1 MRDLYRN
8 TNTFMIRTPIFSTD
22 NYFDFFRKDMDFN
35 EIKER
40 LLEIC
45 NDSVFREAILVSS
58 KSLYNTIIDFC
69 DGKEIK
75 KFDYFLQS
83 IYKYLIRMSM
93 RPTPFGVF
101 SGVDF
106 GEYTE
111 ETSISYEGNNFKKFA
126 RPDLEW
132 IVKIVKDLEDNYYK
146 GLTFNVNDS
155 IFIKGERAL
164 LIHSTDKEDNNR
176 IGEISIRA
184 TKPFMKTY
192 DLARDGIEY
201 NKLKYILIDEYSIE
215 DENKID
221 NFLKQLI
228 EREFLIS
235 KLRPPLTVLDQFDY
249 LINEIKKAKIEIPL
263 VDELLEI
270 KEKLKIYNETS
281 VGHGEKIYLDLYEKM
296 ASVAS
301 VKNILQVDMKLN
313 LKEKKINKKIISD
326 INDLMN
332 ILLEL
337 SMSIENPEPFLSKY
351 KQEFIEKYGQDRE
364 ISLLEMLDNDI
375 GIGPPM
381 NYERPRNNRAL
392 DISSNEL
399 LDNNVRDYFMEKYFQ
414 AVKTNSRNIVI
425 RDNEIKNLELQ
436 KINYENIPDSLEIN
450 LLVKNKSEDNTDEDF
465 IYYIGPNLGST
476 SAGKSFGR
484 FSHMMREPNEF
495 FEELDE
501 RNIEL
506 TNSDEYITCE
516 VSYLPSEVRNA
527 NVTRNIHGSEYEM
540 SLFTN
545 GSKDNLYR
553 IKLDDIFI
561 GLENNTFYAKSK
573 TLNKKLLLT
582 INNMLNPQTAP
593 NAIRFLNDISLDE
606 KKLWYKFA
614 WSDVYKDFSYI
625 PAIKY
630 KKFTIMPETWKMNK
644 INMKITKKT
653 EFNEFKKEFNNYR
666 TKYGAPQYVYITFA
680 DNRILLNLDNERC
693 VKILYHECK
702 NSFNEIVLNAY
713 ENEGINIVKEKD
725 KDYICELVIPLTKVK
740 QEITSNK
747 APSRML
753 SSDISSLSKERVK
766 DPFDEWLYLKLYG
779 TSSNVDDL
787 IAYYISEFCN
797 ELVEE
802 EVINKYFFM
811 RYIDP
816 EQHIRLR
823 FNSSQEKLLMI
834 YPKIKEWLSMIKK
847 RGLMTYFSIDSY
859 DREIER
865 YGGMELI
872 NIAEKVFF
880 FDSIVT
886 EDIIRAKR
894 EGSLNFDDEMMGM
907 ISVIHYMESFGLPY
921 GEQVDFLRSQVSASD
936 YRDDFKQNR
945 TEYMKLCNSNNDW
958 EGLRES
964 EAGHILVEILN
975 KRRKMVEYYGSK
987 VRENKEVSTDLS
999 ILDSII
1005 HLHCNRMFGID
1016 REFEKKVRALASH
1029 ALYALKHFKS

>member
-8 TNTFMIRTPIFSTD
+8 TNTFMIRTPIFSTGS
-22 NYFDFFRKDMDFN
+22 YFDYFRKDMDLDQI
-35 EIKER
+35 EES

-45 NDSVFREAILVSS
+45 NNSVFREAILVSS

-69 DGKEIK
+69 NGKEIK

-93 RPTPFGVF
+93 RPTPFGLF

-106 GEYTE
+106 GEYAE
-111 ETSISYEGNNFKKFA
+111 ETSLSYEGNNFKKFA

-132 IVKIVKDLEDNYYK
+132 IIKIVKDLEDNYYK
-146 GLTFNVNDS
+146 NLNFKINDS

-184 TKPFMKTY
+184 TKPFMRTC
-192 DLARDGIEY
+192 DLAKDGIEY
-201 NKLKYILIDEYSIE
+201 NKLKYILINEYAIE
-215 DENKID
+215 DESKID

-235 KLRPPLTVLDQFDY
+235 NLRPPLTVLDQFDY
-249 LINEIKKAKIEIPL
+249 LIKEISKAKIEIPL
-263 VDELLEI
+263 VEELIEI
-270 KEKLKIYNETS
+270 QEKLKIYNETP
-281 VGHGEKIYLDLYEKM
+281 VGAGEKTYLELYKKM
-296 ASVAS
+296 ASVAN
-301 VKNILQVDMKLN
+301 VKNILQVDMNLN
-313 LKEKKINKKIISD
+313 LKDKKINKKIISD
-326 INDLMN
+326 VNDLMN
-332 ILLEL
+332 TLLEL
-337 SMSIENPEPFLSKY
+337 SISIENPEPFLSKY

-364 ISLLEMLDNDI
+364 ISLLEMLDNDL

-381 NYERPRNNRAL
+381 NYERPRNNRSL
-392 DISSNEL
+392 DVSVNEL

-414 AVKTNSRNIVI
+414 AIKTNSRSITI
-425 RDNEIKNLELQ
+425 RENEIKDLELQ

-450 LLVKNKSEDNTDEDF
+450 LLVKNKSDDNPNDEF
-465 IYYIGPNLGST
+465 QYYVGPNLGST

-484 FSHMMREPNEF
+484 FSHMMTEPNEF
-495 FEELDE
+495 FEELDK

-506 TNSDEYITCE
+506 IDSKEYVTCE
-516 VSYLPSEVRNA
+516 ISYLPSEVRNA

-561 GLENNTFYAKSK
+561 GLENNIFYAKSK
-573 TLNKKLLLT
+573 TLNKKLVLT

-614 WSDVYKDFSYI
+614 WNDVYKYFSYI

-630 KKFTIMPETWKMNK
+630 KNFVIMPETWKMNK
-644 INMKITKKT
+644 VNMKINKKT
-653 EFNEFKKEFNNYR
+653 EFNQFKKEFNNYR
-666 TKYGAPQYVYITFA
+666 TKYGVPQYVYITFA
-680 DNRILLNLDNERC
+680 DNRILLNLDNEQC

-702 NSFNEIVLNAY
+702 NSFNEIILNSY
-713 ENEGINIVKEKD
+713 EDEGVNIVKESD
-725 KDYICELVIPLTKVK
+725 KDYVCELVIPLTKIK
-740 QEITSNK
+740 QEAIGDKVSAK
-747 APSRML
+747 ML
-753 SSDISSLSKERVK
+753 SSDISSFSKERVK
-766 DPFDEWLYLKLYG
+766 DPFDDWLYIKLYG

-802 EVINKYFFM
+802 ELINKYFFM
-811 RYIDP
+811 RYVDP

-823 FNSSQEKLLMI
+823 LNSNQEKLLMI

-865 YGGMELI
+865 YGGIELI
-872 NIAEKVFF
+872 DIAERVFF

-886 EDIIRAKR
+886 EDILRAKR
-894 EGSLNFDDEMMGM
+894 EGSLDFSDEIIGM
-907 ISVIHYMESFGLPY
+907 LSVIHYMESFGLPY
-921 GEQVDFLRSQVSASD
+921 DKQVEFLRSQVGSSEF
-936 YRDDFKQNR
+936 REEFKQKR

-958 EGLRES
+958 EGLRER
-964 EAGHILVEILN
+964 EEGYILIEILN
-975 KRRKMVEYYGSK
+975 KRKKMVEYYGNK
-987 VRENKEVSTDLS
+987 VRDNEELSTDLS

-1005 HLHCNRMFGID
+1005 HLNCNRMFGID
-1016 REFEKKVRALASH
+1016 RDFEKKVRALASH